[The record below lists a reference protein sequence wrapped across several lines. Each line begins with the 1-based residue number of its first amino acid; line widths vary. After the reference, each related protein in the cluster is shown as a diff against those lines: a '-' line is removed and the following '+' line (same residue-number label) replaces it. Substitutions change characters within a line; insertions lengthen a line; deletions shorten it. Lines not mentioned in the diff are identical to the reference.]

1 MKKTALVLSLAFVAL
16 SGISFGQ
23 KIVSIEGE
31 KTPAFLKGQTNIN
44 VEFDYSDMA
53 VGKFKSE
60 QDYINEKVEEYNK
73 DEPGRGDKWRESWI
87 GSRERVYHPKF
98 MTLFN
103 KGLEKNGISGEEG
116 IDAQYTLIVHT
127 YFTEPG
133 FNVGVVSQ
141 PAGVSFEYIFVETEN
156 REKIVAKYRQEK
168 VPGAQ
173 AMGMDFDT
181 STRISE
187 SYAKAGK
194 MLAAFIAKNLK

>member
-1 MKKTALVLSLAFVAL
+1 
-16 SGISFGQ
+16 
-23 KIVSIEGE
+23 
-31 KTPAFLKGQTNIN
+31 
-44 VEFDYSDMA
+44 
-53 VGKFKSE
+53 
-60 QDYINEKVEEYNK
+60 
-73 DEPGRGDKWRESWI
+73 
-87 GSRERVYHPKF
+87 